1 METVGIY
8 ASRVGRDALSK
19 IREDVWILPKHG
31 GGRCLSNP
39 NPISPKCPKFIQF
52 THIHSI
58 SKAQLV
64 HMITIYGTQGSG
76 AVQKHGL
83 NQVRDFHMFCPKR
96 VGLVLRCL
104 KKHCN
109 ISQALPFPNFHFLVS
124 PHLFHLF
131 HRLSFLSAS
140 PHLGFPST
148 HLLHCPAWL
157 TTYIN
162 LRNSVEKRTWVGK
175 LLSLLFPFL
184 SNRRY
189 LGRC

>member
-1 METVGIY
+1 METVGIQELEGMLSVRY
-8 ASRVGRDALSK
+8 GRMC
-19 IREDVWILPKHG
+19 EFFPNMG

-76 AVQKHGL
+76 AVQKHEP
-83 NQVRDFHMFCPKR
+83 NQVRDFHIFCLKR

-140 PHLGFPST
+140 SWLSFHTPASLPSLT
-148 HLLHCPAWL
+148 NYLH
-157 TTYIN
+157 
-162 LRNSVEKRTWVGK
+162 
-175 LLSLLFPFL
+175 
-184 SNRRY
+184 
-189 LGRC
+189 